1 MLNKQFQESAID
13 LLSSLVAFDTVSSN
27 SNLACIEYI
36 EYYLHTLGIH
46 ATRLHNADKSK
57 ASLIATIG
65 PRKPGGI
72 VLSGHTDVVPVQGQP
87 WRTNPFQLTES
98 DDRTRLHGRGTC
110 DMKGFIACT
119 LALVPLIKN
128 TSQTPVHLAFSY
140 DEEVGCL
147 AAPAIADFLA
157 NQTWK
162 PSLVVIGEPTE
173 MRVIDAHKG
182 AYSFITRVTGLEGH
196 SSKPHL
202 GVNAVM
208 AAAELV
214 HTLNQL
220 AVEYR
225 QPALCN
231 ARFDPPYTSIHVGR
245 IQGGTARNII
255 PNECEIL
262 WEIRAL
268 PGQDMQ
274 PILDRFQTRCEELL
288 HHMRL
293 VHEEADIVT
302 THNSYVPGL
311 RPDPDSPHTHCVMH
325 AAGSNASGAV
335 AFATEAGIFQNHGF
349 TALICGP
356 GSIEQAHKANEY
368 VTREQLGLCLNFIDQ
383 LIREY
388 PYHH

>member
-1 MLNKQFQESAID
+1 MLNKQFHASAVD
-13 LLSSLVAFDTVSSN
+13 LLGSLVSFDTISQN

-36 EYYLHTLGIH
+36 EYYLHSLGIH

-87 WRTNPFQLTES
+87 WRTNPFELTES
-98 DDRTRLHGRGTC
+98 DDRSKLHGRGTC
-110 DMKGFIACT
+110 DMKGFIACA
-119 LALVPLIKN
+119 LAMVPFIKN
-128 TSQTPVHLAFSY
+128 SSQTPVHLAFSY

-162 PSLVVIGEPTE
+162 PSLVVIGEPTN
-173 MRVIDAHKG
+173 MQVIDAHKG
-182 AYSFITRVTGLEGH
+182 CYSFITRVTGLEGH

-208 AAAELV
+208 AGAELV

-220 AVEYR
+220 AAEYR
-225 QPALCN
+225 QPSMCN
-231 ARFDPPYTSIHVGR
+231 ERFDPPYTSVHVGKMT
-245 IQGGTARNII
+245 GGTARNII
-255 PNECEIL
+255 PNECEIV

-268 PGQDMQ
+268 PGQDTQ
-274 PILDRFQTRCEELL
+274 PILDRLETRAEELL
-288 HHMRL
+288 HHMRM
-293 VHEEADIVT
+293 VHPEADIT
-302 THNSYVPGL
+302 TTQHSYVPGL
-311 RPDPDSPHTHCVMH
+311 RPDLDSHHAHCVMH

-335 AFATEAGIFQNHGF
+335 AFATEAGIFQNQGF
-349 TALICGP
+349 TTLICGP
-356 GSIEQAHKANEY
+356 GSIEQAHKANEF
-368 VTREQLGLCLNFIDQ
+368 VTHEQIDQCLNFIDH

-388 PYHH
+388 PYSH